1 MPVSEIAQP
10 RLLKLTSASLNKDIW
25 KLAWPVMV
33 GQALHMCFSLV
44 DTFWVSRLGAV
55 LVSIP
60 ALAGSLLWLFMSL
73 TEAISIGTVSMI
85 ARFEGAGERKF
96 MSRIIAHSFWLG
108 LAMAGLIGGL
118 AAAFAEPLLALFTD
132 DVTILPLAV
141 DYLYVTVLGLVFT
154 FGSVSAGAALQ
165 GIGDTLTS
173 MLVMMAANLLNMV
186 LDPIL
191 IFGWLGLPK
200 LGVLGAAW
208 ATTLANALAMF
219 ALLVILFRRRE
230 LGVTTLFV
238 PFSPSIMAAI
248 LRIGMPA
255 CLQSAARSST
265 GTVMFWLVM
274 SGYGEAPAAAF
285 GAGQRIIG
293 LIFVFISGLSVAATT
308 LTGQVLGS
316 GDKSLARLAARR
328 LIYMGI
334 AVQAVIGGLYYA
346 LAVPINAFFLGDD
359 PVAMA
364 AGIGYVRICSLGLIL
379 GASSSVLGGIFKGAG
394 YTMPTFWA
402 GFIAN
407 WLVKL
412 PMAAIGTL
420 VLGWPVDGIW
430 WAIALSVVVEWLI
443 LYIWQ
448 RRGAWLDTEIRVEA

>member
-1 MPVSEIAQP
+1 MSEAQQP
-10 RLLKLTSASLNKDIW
+10 RLLKLTSASLYRDIW
-25 KLAWPVMV
+25 KLAWPVML

-85 ARFEGAGERKF
+85 ARFEGAGERKH
-96 MSRIIAHSFWLG
+96 MSQIIAHSFWLG
-108 LAMAGLIGGL
+108 LAMAVVIGGL

-154 FGSVSAGAALQ
+154 FGSVSAGAALH
-165 GIGDTLTS
+165 GIGDTRTP
-173 MLVMMAANLLNMV
+173 MLVMMGANLLNML
-186 LDPIL
+186 LDPII

-200 LGVLGAAW
+200 LGVMGAAW
-208 ATTLANALAMF
+208 ATTFANALALF
-219 ALLVILFRRRE
+219 ALLIILFRRRE

-238 PFSPSIMAAI
+238 PFNLSIMATI
-248 LRIGMPA
+248 LKIGMPA

-316 GDKSLARLAARR
+316 GDKLLARLAARR

-334 AVQAVIGGLYYA
+334 AVQVVIGGLYFA

-359 PVAMA
+359 PVALA

-448 RRGAWLDTEIRVEA
+448 RQGAWLDTEIRVNA